1 MRIALLGALVDV
13 GEDAESQLRILVQ
26 DLALGPVV
34 AEVGGDE
41 RLVLEDFLQ
50 QRAHL
55 LPPRAGGVF
64 GEDAMTGGRES
75 FERVAHGGA
84 PSRQRASPNFWNV
97 CVPSGAS
104 PRLTAKVHVTSLT

>member
-1 MRIALLGALVDV
+1 M
-13 GEDAESQLRILVQ
+13 S
-26 DLALGPVV
+26 
-34 AEVGGDE
+34 GDE
-41 RLVLEDFLQ
+41 RLVGEDVLQ

-55 LPPRAGGVF
+55 LPSLAGRLL

-75 FERVAHGGA
+75 LERVAHGGA
-84 PSRQRASPNFWNV
+84 PARQRASANFWNV